1 LEELV
6 VQATLETIG
15 FVPKDVEVVKNPD
28 GARRSCAVVE
38 MATVDD
44 AKRAMETFDSA
55 IETHHAALTELGLQP
70 RSLYLRHM
78 PEMVFPG
85 PPGDCCSHRHVK
97 REDVDPPEDWQ
108 NADDGQ
114 TAE

>member
-1 LEELV
+1 M
-6 VQATLETIG
+6 VQSAFEVLG

-44 AKRAMETFDSA
+44 ARSALETFDDLVGA
-55 IETHHAALTELGLQP
+55 GAHLAELTELGLQP
-70 RSLYLRHM
+70 WSLYLRHM

-97 REDVDPPEDWQ
+97 REDVDPPADWLRSTAQ
-108 NADDGQ
+108 DD
-114 TAE
+114 

>member
-1 LEELV
+1 LEESV
-6 VQATLETIG
+6 VQATFETIG

-108 NADDGQ
+108 NGDDGQ